1 MERKWTSGDA
11 YVNPK
16 YIFFVFCNTWTAC
29 MLKYPWI
36 RTINTGFGHL
46 FTEQSVN
53 HRLREFNVPQKN
65 TNELGPAWHIAGNHR
80 IRGQKK
86 IAFSYSD
93 PGGTLENKL
102 NDLKPLFS
110 RKKSLTFQKRSKKMF
125 LHWRANLA
133 DQNKQQP
140 LKINIRVTYL
150 TVTNLWSTHVN
161 IVRLAEPIRR
171 CVCWRT
177 QVFKIEGLV
186 CTRFLPPPPP
196 PPTFIFWPLFH
207 FSRGQNR
214 ESRSSV
220 FLCSETK
227 RKRLLRRLTFY

>member
-1 MERKWTSGDA
+1 MDGVYVEISMNPNDQYRLWT
-11 YVNPK
+11 
-16 YIFFVFCNTWTAC
+16 FVF
-29 MLKYPWI
+29 LI
-36 RTINTGFGHL
+36 RL
-46 FTEQSVN
+46 TEQSVN
-53 HRLREFNVPQKN
+53 HHLREFNIPQKN

-140 LKINIRVTYL
+140 LKINIRVTYH
-150 TVTNLWSTHVN
+150 TVLSVWNKPLIDTCQHCSTSRAN
-161 IVRLAEPIRR
+161 QALRSLANADRIF
-171 CVCWRT
+171 
-177 QVFKIEGLV
+177 QIEGFV
-186 CTRFLPPPPP
+186 CKRFLPSPPSS
-196 PPTFIFWPLFH
+196 PTFIFWLLFH
-207 FSRGQNR
+207 FLARLKPRIPSVP
-214 ESRSSV
+214 RSPKPNGNA
-220 FLCSETK
+220 C
-227 RKRLLRRLTFY
+227 YAG

>member
-1 MERKWTSGDA
+1 MDGVYVEISMNPNDQYRLWTFA
-11 YVNPK
+11 
-16 YIFFVFCNTWTAC
+16 F
-29 MLKYPWI
+29 LI
-36 RTINTGFGHL
+36 RL
-46 FTEQSVN
+46 TEQSVN
-53 HRLREFNVPQKN
+53 HHLREFNIPQKN

-110 RKKSLTFQKRSKKMF
+110 RKKSLTFQKRWKKML

-133 DQNKQQP
+133 NQNKQQP
-140 LKINIRVTYL
+140 LKINIRVTYH
-150 TVTNLWSTHVN
+150 TASQYETNLWLTHVN
-161 IVRLAEPIRR
+161 IVRIAEPIRH
-171 CVCWRT
+171 CVRWRT
-177 QVFKIEGLV
+177 QVFKIGGFV
-186 CTRFLPPPPP
+186 CKCFLPSPPP
-196 PPTFIFWPLFH
+196 PPTFSFWLLFH

-227 RKRLLRRLTFY
+227 RKRLLRRLNFP